1 VMWEVMERRIPYE
14 TNEGFPESMVGA
26 IGEIRGGVRPVVGEG
41 CEEFGGGVVGL
52 MRRCWSG
59 EGGDR
64 PTFGEVVEELG
75 LLRRRCSLGGEGGG
89 DVYLHLKSGGL

>member
-1 VMWEVMERRIPYE
+1 M
-14 TNEGFPESMVGA
+14 FGA
-26 IGEIRGGVRPVVGEG
+26 IGEIRGGVRPVVGGG

-64 PTFGEVVEELG
+64 PTFVEVVEELG
-75 LLRRRCSLGGEGGG
+75 EYRSAVLEKLQNASET
-89 DVYLHLKSGGL
+89 DSGVRML